1 VHRLTRRVARII
13 ASNALIAM
21 RGMKHAQRD
30 RNKLDEARQRR
41 TRREATTVWSQ
52 VTFRDRSS
60 VCYAPGIGTHA
71 AARHT
76 LQYYPYPFCNCR
88 SQQLFLSPDDAAS
101 KNMRLTVGGFSG
113 DLIVERRNVCK

>member
-41 TRREATTVWSQ
+41 TRLLRTGNWNSRGRAAHPTVLPIPILQLSLAAVVSKSQ
-52 VTFRDRSS
+52 RCRKQK
-60 VCYAPGIGTHA
+60 YAPHGRG
-71 AARHT
+71 
-76 LQYYPYPFCNCR
+76 
-88 SQQLFLSPDDAAS
+88 LFWRFD
-101 KNMRLTVGGFSG
+101 
-113 DLIVERRNVCK
+113 C